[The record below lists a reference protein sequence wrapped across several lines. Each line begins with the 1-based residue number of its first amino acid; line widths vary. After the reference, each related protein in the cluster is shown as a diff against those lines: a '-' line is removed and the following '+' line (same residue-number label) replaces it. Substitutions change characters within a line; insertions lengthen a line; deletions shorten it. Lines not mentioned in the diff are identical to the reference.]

1 MVAFVLSET
10 IMADINKDKNKNTLI
25 YNNTYT
31 ATVVAS
37 APELGV
43 ALVQRAQGAA
53 KISDIVLAYYP
64 VMESPTGASAM
75 PMYAVGCTVLCTRCY
90 LNSMEVVFITG
101 LCNKHMDARDNS
113 YGHRKLYNAEAFT
126 QSCAEALSG
135 MRLLERMKPASGS
148 AWIRNHAN
156 GFPAD
161 ALPGDYEILDKI
173 TTLGLHVGR
182 DVVQLRGSSLAMI
195 DLTDFGSRVR
205 LVGQAVET
213 HTMLTEQVAADQF
226 TVTNQAANIQES
238 FGVLYTDGNVVDY
251 DLDAET
257 LTPRDEFAIP
267 LYRLQNVSGALAQ
280 GFEEMVVGWPVVG
293 GSPASRHDDT
303 QEPPLLARRRLD
315 YSGEASQASAHSIAS
330 VKTPWIQGITQLGY
344 GGNATDP
351 PYMFDDLREP
361 YYKEQEPNE
370 EPDIPEEED
379 EDAITDAAINKMV
392 DKLLTGAYKEAM
404 LKALQEHGFSVTS
417 SQSSITGEE
426 ADVELPGGATQ
437 QQHYDLPEHID
448 ITDPFTGRKQRYYS
462 SMSFITQE
470 RDGSICICDGYGSE
484 IRMCRGNI
492 YISPALDLIMRPGR
506 DLSSMVPG
514 HLSLNAQGTI
524 TINSSDSMYVRAIKD
539 LKIVG
544 ATDGTGVVTVE
555 SRATSGPDNTGLP
568 GLVIR
573 SDSNLSLTSV
583 NDLYI
588 GRNTN
593 SGDGQGNVTVP
604 DTSGSIIMDAG
615 GNGGMYAR
623 CRSITVDA
631 NELTAGAFS
640 AAENSVIMS
649 EDGEET
655 STISGSAIT
664 MNTGS
669 IGIFSGSVVMP
680 ATLNM
685 KAVEDVVK
693 APLCR
698 DGSAKTAQLNTAT
711 EPSLWLQGSMVIGQ
725 DLIVNGNGK
734 FNGHGKRGHALQA
747 YGIVETKDNVKL
759 KPGSGSTKRRFREQE
774 LPPTPAS
781 AAPAASAASSAAEN
795 AATRSYQDWFITGN
809 QFAFPLTYN
818 VDLTIMPGMVWQERS
833 KLSDNPGEF
842 WHETYMKD
850 AEGNETACYPGY
862 DIWETAKVSERG
874 GKKDTPL
881 NEGYVTNAKHED

>member
-1 MVAFVLSET
+1 MLF
-10 IMADINKDKNKNTLI
+10 
-25 YNNTYT
+25 YNNGYT
-31 ATVVAS
+31 ATVIAA
-37 APELGV
+37 APEI
-43 ALVQRAQGAA
+43 GAA
-53 KISDIVLAYYP
+53 IVMPTTGSPAEGTHVIAYYP
-64 VMESPTGASAM
+64 VNDAGYGVSAM
-75 PMYAVGCTVLCTRCY
+75 PMYPVGTTVYCARGY
-90 LNSMEVVFITG
+90 MNSMEVVFIIG
-101 LCNKHMDARDNS
+101 ACNNTMDARGNS
-113 YGHRKLYNAEAFT
+113 SGHRMLYNAETFT
-126 QSCAEALSG
+126 QSCEETMSG
-135 MRLLERMKPASGS
+135 LRLLERIRGELGS
-148 AWIRNHAN
+148 SWIRNHAN
-156 GFPAD
+156 GMSAD
-161 ALPGDYEILDKI
+161 ALPGDYDILD
-173 TTLGLHVGR
+173 TRTALGLHIGKFMA
-182 DVVQLRGSSLAMI
+182 QLRGSALAFLDVSGLDNKI
-195 DLTDFGSRVR
+195 R
-205 LVGQAVET
+205 LVGETVELHNT
-213 HTMLTEQVAADQF
+213 CAEKACTADYE
-226 TVTNQAANIQES
+226 VSNQAADISEA
-238 FGVLYTDGNVVDY
+238 FGIPSGTAVDA
-251 DLDAET
+251 DLENET
-257 LTPRDEFAIP
+257 LTDDFAIP
-267 LYRLQNVSGALAQ
+267 LYRVQHVSGKLAQ
-280 GFEEMVVGWPVVG
+280 GFEDIVVGWPMISGKDPKPVE
-293 GSPASRHDDT
+293 RHDDT
-303 QEPPLLARRRLD
+303 TEPPMLARRRID
-315 YSGEASQASAHSIAS
+315 FNGETSSASAHSLMS
-330 VKTPWIQGITQLGY
+330 VKTPWIQGIEQLGY
-344 GGNATDP
+344 GGLPSEPAPDGS
-351 PYMFDDLREP
+351 YIFDDLRTP
-361 YYKEQEPNE
+361 HDASIASNE
-370 EPDIPEEED
+370 EPDIPEEGN

-392 DKLLTGAYKEAM
+392 DKLLTGSYKEAM
-404 LKALQEHGFSVTS
+404 LKALREHGFAVTS
-417 SQSSITGEE
+417 SQGSLTGDEI
-426 ADVELPGGATQ
+426 DVETPGGYTS

-448 ITDPFTGRKQRYYS
+448 ITDPATGRKQRYYA

-470 RDGSICICDGYGSE
+470 RDGSICLCDGYGSE

-506 DLSSMVPG
+506 DMSSMVPG

-539 LKIVG
+539 LKVVG

-555 SRATSGPDNTGLP
+555 SRATAGPDNTGLP

-593 SGDGQGNVTVP
+593 HGDGQGNVTAP

-615 GNGGMYAR
+615 ATGGMYAR
-623 CRSITVDA
+623 CKSITVDS

-640 AAENSVIMS
+640 ATEDSVITS

-655 STISGSAIT
+655 ATISGSAIT

-680 ATLNM
+680 AVLNM

-711 EPSLWLQGSMVIGQ
+711 EPSLWMQGSMVIGQ
-725 DLIVNGNGK
+725 DLVVNGNGK

-781 AAPAASAASSAAEN
+781 AAPAASGAASAAEN
-795 AATRSYQDWFITGN
+795 AASRAYQDWFITGN

-818 VDLTIMPGMVWQERS
+818 INMPIMPGMVWQERAR
-833 KLSDNPGEF
+833 LSDDPGEF
-842 WHETYMKD
+842 WIETYMKD

-862 DIWETAKVSERG
+862 DIWETAKLSERG

-881 NEGYVTNAKHED
+881 NSGYVTNAKHEDA